1 MVRGSVR
8 RAFCASFN
16 LCRPVSGVAVAVLAA
31 SLGACSSQ
39 STARFASMA
48 AAPPPGATIAF
59 ESIDG
64 PPPQVFNKLVASLN
78 DEAGAQRIAVVSR
91 NAPATYRVRGYV
103 TAAVDR
109 NKTTFGWVWD
119 VYDADKRR
127 ALRISGEEPGGI
139 AGRRDAW
146 ASADEAVLRRMA
158 RSGMQKIAGFLDSP
172 APLPAAAPEM
182 PLPTLVAGRDDS
194 PEGAGIF
201 RLMGGQDSKDSQNQ
215 TTGSVAPEPVDDPP
229 PARPAKAKKRKTA
242 AVVAPSTDGRATT
255 R

>member
-1 MVRGSVR
+1 MS
-8 RAFCASFN
+8 
-16 LCRPVSGVAVAVLAA
+16 
-31 SLGACSSQ
+31 
-39 STARFASMA
+39 
-48 AAPPPGATIAF
+48 AAPATGATIAF

-78 DEAGAQRIAVVSR
+78 NEAGAQRIAVVSR
-91 NAPATYRVRGYV
+91 NTPATYRVRGYV
-103 TAAVDR
+103 SAAVDR

-127 ALRISGEEPGGI
+127 ALRISGEEAGSA

-146 ASADEAVLRRMA
+146 TSADDAVLRRMA
-158 RSGMQKIAGFLDSP
+158 HSGMEKIAAFLSSP
-172 APLPAAAPEM
+172 EPLPAAAPEM

-201 RLMGGQDSKDSQNQ
+201 RLMGGQDSKDSQDQ
-215 TTGSVAPEPVDDPP
+215 TAGSVAPEPADDPP
-229 PARPAKAKKRKTA
+229 PARAAKAKKRKTA
-242 AVVAPSTDGRATT
+242 AVAASSTDGRAST